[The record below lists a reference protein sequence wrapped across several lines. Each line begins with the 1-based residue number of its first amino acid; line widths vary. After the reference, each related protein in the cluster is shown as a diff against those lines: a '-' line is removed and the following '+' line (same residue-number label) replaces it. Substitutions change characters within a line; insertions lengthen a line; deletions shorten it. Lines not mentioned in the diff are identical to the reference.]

1 MNQRQFLRFFKEFKL
16 EKEIMQIK
24 KKVDKI
30 KRNYF
35 FIAKLK
41 KVVFLLNHLI

>member
-24 KKVDKI
+24 KKLI
-30 KRNYF
+30 
-35 FIAKLK
+35 KLK
-41 KVVFLLNHLI
+41 EIIFSLQN

>member
-24 KKVDKI
+24 KKLIKLKEIIFHCKI
-30 KRNYF
+30 KKSS
-35 FIAKLK
+35 I
-41 KVVFLLNHLI
+41 LLNHLI